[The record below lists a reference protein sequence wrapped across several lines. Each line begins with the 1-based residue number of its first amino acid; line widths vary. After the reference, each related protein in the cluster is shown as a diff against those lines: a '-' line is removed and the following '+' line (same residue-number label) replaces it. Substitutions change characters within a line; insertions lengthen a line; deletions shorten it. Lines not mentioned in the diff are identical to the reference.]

1 MLTPPP
7 LASFALA
14 ACSVMNDHLAVTST
28 TADCIL
34 DGSHHVMDLNLNDR
48 YNLDVRIV
56 MNWKNERLMSSEGI
70 LMVEVKAEWQIR
82 VKGQPG
88 EGRARRGAWRTPRAA
103 FELVNTWYW
112 NPRASRC
119 LHSSDST
126 PINALHRWTSRHP
139 SL

>member
-34 DGSHHVMDLNLNDR
+34 DGSHHVTDLNLNDR

-70 LMVEVKAEWQIR
+70 LMVEV
-82 VKGQPG
+82 
-88 EGRARRGAWRTPRAA
+88 GAGPDERAA
-103 FELVNTWYW
+103 GGAIVCVLRETCFHAIYSPELL
-112 NPRASRC
+112 PG
-119 LHSSDST
+119 
-126 PINALHRWTSRHP
+126 
-139 SL
+139 